1 MKVYQP
7 DAPNGKRVLF
17 CQPGAKYPVSDWMD
31 DAGKP
36 RMFAVEFRDG
46 ASDDL
51 ADHLAQY
58 LIDQGLAHRSP
69 IILPD
74 RIAA

>member
-1 MKVYQP
+1 MKVFQP
-7 DAPNGKRVLF
+7 DAPNGKRITFV
-17 CQPGAKYPVSDWMD
+17 QPGVKYPVSDWMD

-36 RMFAVEFRDG
+36 RMFAVEFRQGVADV
-46 ASDDL
+46 S
-51 ADHLAQY
+51 DHLGQY
-58 LIDQGLAHRSP
+58 LIDHGLAHRSP

>member
-7 DAPNGKRVLF
+7 ATHGKRITFV
-17 CQPGAKYPVSDWMD
+17 QPGTHYPVSDWMD
-31 DAGKP
+31 DAGNP
-36 RMFAVEFRDG
+36 RMFAVEFIEG
-46 ASDDL
+46 KAEVS
-51 ADHLAQY
+51 DHLGQY
-58 LIDQGLAHRSP
+58 MIDQGIAARSP

>member
-7 DAPNGKRVLF
+7 DAPNGKRITFV
-17 CQPGAKYPVSDWMD
+17 QPGTHYPVSDWMD

-36 RMFAVEFRDG
+36 RMFAVEFCAG
-46 ASDDL
+46 AAEVS
-51 ADHLAQY
+51 DHLGQY
-58 LIDQGLAHRSP
+58 LIDHGYASRSP